1 MKASDLLARCLEHEG
16 VEWVFGIPGEETLD
30 VMDSLLSSQVKF
42 VLTKHESSAAF
53 MAETIGRLTRRPG
66 VCMATLGPGAAN
78 LVSGVADAY
87 LSCAPMVALAGQR
100 NARRFDPPSKQVL
113 DLVSIFRPITKD
125 SISLRNTDN
134 LPVLVRKAFD
144 TAVQERP
151 GPVFMELPEDLM
163 GEESAALPQPG
174 HPPECVRPERSSFHQ
189 LAETIKEA
197 EAPLVIAGYG
207 VVRGRAS
214 EALVKFCHAWNL
226 PVVHTWMATG
236 AVPSDD
242 SCSMS
247 TIGARTNDRLRAMY
261 EKADLV
267 IIIGADLSEFPPT
280 FWNIGRRK
288 ESIYFGQVPL
298 DHFENFVPE
307 VQVIGGLRYML
318 EALAAVSYTHL
329 TLPTNREV

>member
-1 MKASDLLARCLEHEG
+1 
-16 VEWVFGIPGEETLD
+16 
-30 VMDSLLSSQVKF
+30 MDSILSSQVKF

-78 LVSGVADAY
+78 LVGGVADAY
-87 LSCAPMVALAGQR
+87 LSYAPMVAMAGQR
-100 NARRFDPPSKQVL
+100 NARRYDPPSKQVL

-144 TAVQERP
+144 TAMQERP

-163 GEESAALPQPG
+163 GEESSALPQPG

-207 VVRGRAS
+207 
-214 EALVKFCHAWNL
+214 
-226 PVVHTWMATG
+226 
-236 AVPSDD
+236 
-242 SCSMS
+242 
-247 TIGARTNDRLRAMY
+247 
-261 EKADLV
+261 
-267 IIIGADLSEFPPT
+267 LSL
-280 FWNIGRRK
+280 IH
-288 ESIYFGQVPL
+288 I
-298 DHFENFVPE
+298 
-307 VQVIGGLRYML
+307 
-318 EALAAVSYTHL
+318 
-329 TLPTNREV
+329 